1 MLYNPPPSTC
11 DHCRSSSGSWSLVDG
26 PEQEV
31 ALEDG
36 RKVTRR
42 GRAYVCSYCGH
53 TEPIA
58 TEGLHHAAWEPPK
71 R

>member
-1 MLYNPPPSTC
+1 L
-11 DHCRSSSGSWSLVDG
+11 GSWKLVDG

-31 ALEDG
+31 ELEDG

-42 GRAYVCSYCGH
+42 GRAHVCSSCGH

-58 TEGLHHAAWEPPK
+58 TEGLHHPAWEPAK